1 MESLAAITKDAV
13 SAAEKSSQEKEKLA
27 VQLNQFIE
35 QLPDDNPQ
43 TKGLKSYFQLLL
55 AVVNNEDYQP
65 YLGKIPEE
73 LKELFE
79 KF

>member
-1 MESLAAITKDAV
+1 V
-13 SAAEKSSQEKEKLA
+13 STAGKSSEEKKKMA
-27 VQLNQFIE
+27 DQLNQFIE
-35 QLPDDNPQ
+35 KLPDAPE
-43 TKGLKSYFQLLL
+43 TEGLKNYFQLLL

-65 YLGKIPEE
+65 FLEKVPVE

>member
-1 MESLAAITKDAV
+1 LQKKVSEFLAD
-13 SAAEKSSQEKEKLA
+13 
-27 VQLNQFIE
+27 QLNQFIE
-35 QLPDDNPQ
+35 KLPDDNPQ

-55 AVVNNEDYQP
+55 AVVNNENYKP
-65 YLGKIPEE
+65 YLGKVPEE